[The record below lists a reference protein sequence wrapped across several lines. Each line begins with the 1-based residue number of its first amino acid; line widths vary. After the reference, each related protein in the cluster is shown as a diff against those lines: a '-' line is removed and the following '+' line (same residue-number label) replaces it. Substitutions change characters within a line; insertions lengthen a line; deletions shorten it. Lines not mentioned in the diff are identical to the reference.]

1 MSAVWKFPLAT
12 ALTDN
17 ALEMPKGAKV
27 VHVGIQGERICLWA
41 IVDMQAPVETR
52 VFQIVGTGHEEV
64 KEGMAH
70 VGTVQQGPWVWHVF
84 EVWPL

>member
-1 MSAVWKFPLAT
+1 MSAVWKFTLAT

-17 ALEMPKGAKV
+17 ALEMPKDAKV
-27 VHVGIQGERICLWA
+27 VHVGIQGEHICLWA
-41 IVDMQAPVETR
+41 IVDTQASVETR

-64 KEGMAH
+64 FEGMAH